1 MKEMNLRKRVLFV
14 LMMFCSLFVMAQ
26 ETEPKEASDFEF
38 SAQLAMAESDYMVT
52 AGDVYQLLYNAGG
65 TAVNYTMLVDTSYK
79 IRVANLAVLDV
90 RGKSYASLKK
100 QVEEIVMKNYPLSG
114 VQFALAKPAVFY
126 VTVKGEVTRTSEVRS
141 WGLSRL
147 SSVLG
152 HILTEYSSTRQV
164 EVTSSDGKK
173 RTYDLFQ
180 AARFGNLDQ
189 DPYVRPGDVITVG
202 RTNRKVT
209 ISGEVER
216 PGTYELLDGEN
227 IHALIDYYGNGFT
240 EFADTSR
247 LEITRLIDANNSNN
261 IGKLHY
267 LTKEDL
273 AADYKLYQYDVV
285 SVPSL
290 KDLKPVAF
298 IEGAIYV
305 SDGVSL
311 EASNRVEVRIVDG
324 MNYATFIRNNKALF
338 GATSDLKN
346 AYIIRDEE
354 QIPIDLFDYLYDVSF
369 YSEDEVQPYDI
380 LVIPFKQYFVSVS
393 GAVYKPGRYPYIPDR
408 TYDYYIGLAGG
419 FNRSQNAHD
428 AVVIRD
434 MNGKKLSKKD
444 FITPESN
451 IEAKTNSFGFF
462 FNQYAPIVTTILS
475 ILTSAL
481 SIVAI
486 FSTYSR

>member
-1 MKEMNLRKRVLFV
+1 
-14 LMMFCSLFVMAQ
+14 
-26 ETEPKEASDFEF
+26 
-38 SAQLAMAESDYMVT
+38 
-52 AGDVYQLLYNAGG
+52 
-65 TAVNYTMLVDTSYK
+65 
-79 IRVANLAVLDV
+79 
-90 RGKSYASLKK
+90 
-100 QVEEIVMKNYPLSG
+100 
-114 VQFALAKPAVFY
+114 
-126 VTVKGEVTRTSEVRS
+126 
-141 WGLSRL
+141 
-147 SSVLG
+147 
-152 HILTEYSSTRQV
+152 
-164 EVTSSDGKK
+164 
-173 RTYDLFQ
+173 
-180 AARFGNLDQ
+180 
-189 DPYVRPGDVITVG
+189 
-202 RTNRKVT
+202 
-209 ISGEVER
+209 
-216 PGTYELLDGEN
+216 
-227 IHALIDYYGNGFT
+227 
-240 EFADTSR
+240 
-247 LEITRLIDANNSNN
+247 
-261 IGKLHY
+261 
-267 LTKEDL
+267 
-273 AADYKLYQYDVV
+273 
-285 SVPSL
+285 
-290 KDLKPVAF
+290 
-298 IEGAIYV
+298 
-305 SDGVSL
+305 
-311 EASNRVEVRIVDG
+311 

-354 QIPIDLFDYLYDVSF
+354 QIPINLFDYLYDVSF
-369 YSEDEVQPYDI
+369 YSEDVVLPYDT